1 MKSQALTDCSRAE
14 DLLAKCSGRLIDIG
28 IMHLHSLMLLFLALE
43 SMCVQKDEELVHK
56 DQTISQLQHQLR
68 GVEERHRQE
77 LLEAQVHAQQD
88 AYVARCL
95 GSKDRSQ
102 GRARKRQK

>member
-1 MKSQALTDCSRAE
+1 
-14 DLLAKCSGRLIDIG
+14 
-28 IMHLHSLMLLFLALE
+28 
-43 SMCVQKDEELVHK
+43 MCVQKDEELTQK

-68 GVEERHRQE
+68 TLEKRHQQE

-88 AYVARCL
+88 AYVARYL
-95 GSKDRSQ
+95 GSKDKSQ